1 MYFLARRHFPAQ
13 CNVCCCQCIS
23 KHDHSGLDQAA
34 HLRGVKGCFSQCGE
48 VLACFTRHDYSGLGQ
63 AGARCP
69 VVLPSSFQQ
78 GGRWGA
84 LVLTFRE
91 RILVLTCVFLCLP
104 ACSCAYLHVS
114 VLTFW
119 DRVLVLTF
127 VFLCLPACSYAY
139 LRVLVLTFRERV
151 LVLTFRERVL
161 MLTCVFLCLPACSC
175 ACLRVL
181 VLTCVFLCLPSGSVF
196 LCLPSGSVFLCLPAC
211 SCVYLRVLV
220 LTCVFLCLPFGS
232 VFLCLLACS
241 CAYLP
246 GAHNLVKEYYGI
258 RYQGGS
264 LSFIHCLTCVIF
276 LFTLRYFPKF
286 LNYNFPKLLC
296 VIFLFTQCCVH
307 TQHCELTKVAQN
319 ATATLRY
326 ATLQGSVAC
335 RKYATM
341 PQAIHY
347 PLLQQPHV
355 HMSQDRSF
363 ALQSLTKYGMLHI
376 TKCIIYTELHS
387 F

>member
-1 MYFLARRHFPAQ
+1 MLYKARLQWPGPSRRKVSSCSSLQLPARGEMG
-13 CNVCCCQCIS
+13 CSCAYLPGAYSC
-23 KHDHSGLDQAA
+23 AY
-34 HLRGVKGCFSQCGE
+34 LRVS
-48 VLACFTRHDYSGLGQ
+48 
-63 AGARCP
+63 
-69 VVLPSSFQQ
+69 
-78 GGRWGA
+78 
-84 LVLTFRE
+84 
-91 RILVLTCVFLCLP
+91 VLTCVFLCLP
-104 ACSCAYLHVS
+104 ACFCAYLLGPCSCAYL
-114 VLTFW
+114 
-119 DRVLVLTF
+119 RVLVLTCVF
-127 VFLCLPACSYAY
+127 LCLPSCSCAYLPGACSCAYLPGACSYAYLRVLVLACVFLCLPACSCAY

-151 LVLTFRERVL
+151 LVLTFWERVL

-175 ACLRVL
+175 AYLRVLVLTFWERVL

-196 LCLPSGSVFLCLPAC
+196 LCLP
-211 SCVYLRVLV
+211 
-220 LTCVFLCLPFGS
+220 FGS
-232 VFLCLLACS
+232 VFLGLPSGSMFLCLPACS